1 MLTTSQEKI
10 LDSIVST
17 LLKLQKTIT
26 NETIRQFIMT
36 QIMHKTELCS
46 KVRKLR
52 TTQISEYCA
61 KHKIKY
67 K

>member
-1 MLTTSQEKI
+1 MLTTTQEKI
-10 LDSIVST
+10 LDSVISIM
-17 LLKLQKTIT
+17 LKLQKTIT

-52 TTQISEYCA
+52 SVQISEYCA